1 VSFGAPL
8 MLLALVVVPALLAG
22 YLVLQR
28 DRARAAAAFASP
40 ALGASVAPQ
49 RPRWRRHVPLAAF
62 LLAIAILVVALARPQ
77 RTVAVP
83 VEHAQ
88 IMLLTDVSGSM
99 LATDVR
105 PNRLVAAR
113 RAAQRFIDSVPKQ
126 VNVGIE
132 AFNQAP
138 QVLANPTTD
147 RDALAAALG
156 RLRSSGGTATGEAIQ
171 TAVKVLRQAPSQN
184 GRKPPSAIV
193 LLSDGASTKGVDPV
207 GAAQAAARLRI
218 PVYTVTLG
226 TPGGTITVPRSPGNP
241 SAGTITKPVPP
252 DVASLQQIAQAS
264 KGKSYTAA
272 SAKDLSDVYER
283 LGSQLGTKKEPRQI
297 TAGFAGAALVL
308 LALGAALSLRWF
320 GRLI

>member
-1 VSFGAPL
+1 MTFGAPL
-8 MLLALVVVPALLAG
+8 ILLALIVLPALAAG
-22 YLVLQR
+22 YVGLQR
-28 DRARAAAAFASP
+28 DRGRAAAAFASP
-40 ALGASVAPQ
+40 ALAASVAPR
-49 RPRWRRHVPLAAF
+49 RPRWRRHVPLVAF
-62 LLAIAILVVALARPQ
+62 LLAVAILIVAAAKPQ

-99 LATDVR
+99 LATDVK

-113 RAAQRFIDSVPKQ
+113 RAAKRFIDRVPKQ

-132 AFNQAP
+132 AFNQTP

-147 RDALAAALG
+147 RAALELALG
-156 RLRSSGGTATGEAIQ
+156 RLSSSGGTATGEAIQ
-171 TAVKVLRQAPSQN
+171 TATRVLRQAPSLS
-184 GRKPPSAIV
+184 GKKPPSAIV
-193 LLSDGASTKGVDPV
+193 LLSDGASTKGVDPIA
-207 GAAQAAARLRI
+207 AAQAAAKVKI

-226 TPGGTITVPRSPGNP
+226 TATGTITVPRSESDP
-241 SAGTITKPVPP
+241 SAGTIVKPVPP
-252 DVASLQQIAQAS
+252 DEESLHAIAQAS
-264 KGKSYTAA
+264 GGKSFTAE
-272 SAKDLSDVYER
+272 SADDLSAVYER

-297 TAGFAGAALVL
+297 TAGFAGAGLAL

>member
-1 VSFGAPL
+1 
-8 MLLALVVVPALLAG
+8 
-22 YLVLQR
+22 
-28 DRARAAAAFASP
+28 
-40 ALGASVAPQ
+40 VAPR
-49 RPRWRRHVPLAAF
+49 RPRWRRHVPLLAF
-62 LLAIAILVVALARPQ
+62 LLAVAILIVAAAKPQ

-99 LATDVR
+99 LATDVK

-113 RAAQRFIDSVPKQ
+113 RAAKRFIDRVPKQ
-126 VNVGIE
+126 VNVGVE
-132 AFNQAP
+132 AFNQTP

-147 RDALAAALG
+147 RNALELALG
-156 RLRSSGGTATGEAIQ
+156 RLSSSGGTATGEAIQ
-171 TAVKVLRQAPSQN
+171 TATRVLRQAPSLS
-184 GRKPPSAIV
+184 GKKPPSAIV

-207 GAAQAAARLRI
+207 AAAQAAAKVKI

-226 TPGGTITVPRSPGNP
+226 TATGTITVPRSQSDP
-241 SAGTITKPVPP
+241 SAGTIVKPVPP
-252 DVASLQQIAQAS
+252 DEESLQAIAQAS
-264 KGKSYTAA
+264 GGKSFTAE
-272 SAKDLSDVYER
+272 SADDLSAVYER

-297 TAGFAGAALVL
+297 TAGFAGAGLAL

>member
-8 MLLALVVVPALLAG
+8 VLVALVLVPLLAAG
-22 YLVLQR
+22 YVVFQR
-28 DRARAAAAFASP
+28 DRVRAAAAFAAP
-40 ALGASVAPQ
+40 HLAPSVAPR

-62 LLAIAILVVALARPQ
+62 LLAVAILVLAAAKPQ

-83 VEHAQ
+83 VEKAQ
-88 IMLLTDVSGSM
+88 IMLVTDVSGSM
-99 LATDVR
+99 LATDVL

-113 RAAQRFIDSVPKQ
+113 RAAKAFIEQVPRQ

-147 RDALAAALG
+147 RDALDLALG

-171 TAVKVLRQAPSQN
+171 TAVRVLAQAPAQN
-184 GRKPPSAIV
+184 GKKPPSAIV
-193 LLSDGASTKGVDPV
+193 LLSDGASTKGVDPL
-207 GAAQAAARLRI
+207 AAATASGRIKI

-226 TPGGTITVPRSPGNP
+226 TQGGTITVPRSPANP

-252 DVASLQQIAQAS
+252 DVESLQAIARAS
-264 KGKSYTAA
+264 GGKAYTAA
-272 SAKDLSDVYER
+272 TAKDLSDVYER

-297 TAGFAGAALVL
+297 TAGFAGAGLAL
-308 LALGAALSLRWF
+308 LALGAAMSLRWF

>member
-1 VSFGAPL
+1 
-8 MLLALVVVPALLAG
+8 MLSALVLVPALLAA
-22 YLVLQR
+22 YVVLQR
-28 DRARAAAAFASP
+28 DRTRAAAAFASP
-40 ALGASVAPQ
+40 ALAPSVAPH

-62 LLAIAILVVALARPQ
+62 LLAIAILVVALAQPQ

-83 VEHAQ
+83 VEKAQ
-88 IMLLTDVSGSM
+88 IMLATDVSGSM

-171 TAVKVLRQAPSQN
+171 TAVKVLRQAPAQN
-184 GRKPPSAIV
+184 GRKPPSAVV

-226 TPGGTITVPRSPGNP
+226 TPGGTITVPRSP
-241 SAGTITKPVPP
+241 
-252 DVASLQQIAQAS
+252 D
-264 KGKSYTAA
+264 
-272 SAKDLSDVYER
+272 
-283 LGSQLGTKKEPRQI
+283 
-297 TAGFAGAALVL
+297 
-308 LALGAALSLRWF
+308 
-320 GRLI
+320 

>member
-1 VSFGAPL
+1 MSFGAPL
-8 MLLALVVVPALLAG
+8 VLIALVAIPVLVAA
-22 YLVLQR
+22 YVVLQR
-28 DRARAAAAFASP
+28 DHRRAAAAFAAP
-40 ALGASVAPQ
+40 ALVPSVAPR
-49 RPRWRRHVPLAAF
+49 RPRWRRHAPLLAF
-62 LLAIAILVVALARPQ
+62 LLAGAILVVAAAKPQ

-113 RAAQRFIDSVPKQ
+113 RAAKRFIDKVPKR

-132 AFNQAP
+132 AFNQTP

-147 RDALAAALG
+147 RDALELALG
-156 RLRSSGGTATGEAIQ
+156 RLKSSGGTATGEAIQ
-171 TAVKVLRQAPSQN
+171 TGVRVLQQAPALD
-184 GRKPPSAIV
+184 GKKPPSAIV

-207 GAAQAAARLRI
+207 QAAQAAARLRI

-226 TPGGTITVPRSPGNP
+226 TQAGTITVPRTPSNP
-241 SAGTITKPVPP
+241 AAGTVTKPVPP
-252 DVASLQQIAQAS
+252 DEASLREISRAS
-264 KGKSYTAA
+264 GGKSYSAESA
-272 SAKDLSDVYER
+272 SDLSDVYEQ
-283 LGSQLGTKKEPRQI
+283 LGSQLGTKKEPREI
-297 TAGFAGAALVL
+297 TAGFAGAGLAL
-308 LALGAALSLRWF
+308 LALGAAMSLRWF

>member
-1 VSFGAPL
+1 MTFGAPL
-8 MLLALVVVPALLAG
+8 ILLALIVVPALAAG
-22 YLVLQR
+22 YISLQR
-28 DRARAAAAFASP
+28 DRGRAAAAFASP
-40 ALGASVAPQ
+40 ALAASVAPR
-49 RPRWRRHVPLAAF
+49 RPRWRRHVPLVAF
-62 LLAIAILVVALARPQ
+62 LAAVAILVVAAAKPQ

-99 LATDVR
+99 LATDVK

-113 RAAQRFIDSVPKQ
+113 RAAKRFIDRVPKQ
-126 VNVGIE
+126 VNVGVE
-132 AFNQAP
+132 AFNQTP

-147 RDALAAALG
+147 RDALELALG
-156 RLRSSGGTATGEAIQ
+156 RLSSSGGTATGEAIQ
-171 TAVKVLRQAPSQN
+171 TATRVLRQAPSLS
-184 GRKPPSAIV
+184 GKKPPSAIV
-193 LLSDGASTKGVDPV
+193 LLSDGASTKGVDPIA
-207 GAAQAAARLRI
+207 AAQAAAKVKI

-226 TPGGTITVPRSPGNP
+226 TATGTITVPRSESDP

-252 DVASLQQIAQAS
+252 DEASLQAIARAS
-264 KGKSYTAA
+264 GGKAFAA
-272 SAKDLSDVYER
+272 ESADDLSAVYER

-297 TAGFAGAALVL
+297 TAGFAGAGLAL

>member
-22 YLVLQR
+22 YLILQR

-113 RAAQRFIDSVPKQ
+113 RAAQRFIDRVPKQ

-297 TAGFAGAALVL
+297 TAGFAGAALAL

>member
-1 VSFGAPL
+1 MTFGAPL
-8 MLLALVVVPALLAG
+8 ILLGLLLVPALAAG
-22 YLVLQR
+22 YVALQR
-28 DRARAAAAFASP
+28 DHGRAAAAFASP
-40 ALGASVAPQ
+40 ALAASVAPQ
-49 RPRWRRHVPLAAF
+49 RPRWRRHVPLLAF
-62 LLAIAILVVALARPQ
+62 LLAVAILIAAAAKPQ

-99 LATDVR
+99 LATDVK

-113 RAAQRFIDSVPKQ
+113 RAAKKFIDSVPKA
-126 VNVGIE
+126 VNVGILQ
-132 AFNQAP
+132 FNQTP

-147 RDALAAALG
+147 RDALDAALG

-171 TAVKVLRQAPSQN
+171 TATRVLQQAPAQN
-184 GRKPPSAIV
+184 GKKPPSAIV

-207 GAAQAAARLRI
+207 AAAQAAAKLKV

-226 TPGGTITVPRSPGNP
+226 TAGGTITVPRTPSNP

-252 DVASLQQIAQAS
+252 DEASLRQIAQAS
-264 KGKSYTAA
+264 GGKSYTAE
-272 SAKDLSDVYER
+272 SATDLSTVYER

-297 TAGFAGAALVL
+297 TAGFAGAGLAL

>member
-8 MLLALVVVPALLAG
+8 VLLALLIVPALLVG
-22 YLVLQR
+22 YVGLQR
-28 DRARAAAAFASP
+28 DRGRAAAAFASP
-40 ALGASVAPQ
+40 ALTASVAPR

-62 LLAIAILVVALARPQ
+62 LLAIAILVVAAAKPQ
-77 RTVAVP
+77 KTVAVP

-99 LATDVR
+99 LATDVK

-113 RAAQRFIDSVPKQ
+113 RAAQKFIDSVPKQ

-156 RLRSSGGTATGEAIQ
+156 RLKSSGGTATGEAIV
-171 TAVKVLRQAPSQN
+171 TGTRVLQQAPSQN
-184 GRKPPSAIV
+184 GKKPPSAII
-193 LLSDGASTKGVDPV
+193 LLSDGASTKGVNPV
-207 GAAQAAARLRI
+207 QAAQAAAKLKI

-226 TPGGTITVPRSPGNP
+226 TASGTITVPRSPDNP

-252 DVASLQQIAQAS
+252 DVASLRQIAQAS
-264 KGKSYTAA
+264 GGKSYTAESA
-272 SAKDLSDVYER
+272 SDLSDVYKR

-297 TAGFAGAALVL
+297 TAGFAGAGLALL
-308 LALGAALSLRWF
+308 GLGAALSLRWF